1 MALVNEFTGGDPGIS
16 QSLGRLW
23 KEQGDTIASQHGSQ
37 YDPRD
42 LSEYIGKAQ
51 AAAKADANQTG

>member
-1 MALVNEFTGGDPGIS
+1 V
-16 QSLGRLW
+16 
-23 KEQGDTIASQHGSQ
+23 SQHGSQ

-51 AAAKADANQTG
+51 AAAKAESKGPG